1 MRIFIFEGDNA
12 DRVSVGQVVQ
22 VTGSVSEYQ
31 DQTQI
36 TSTTVE
42 VCPAGVPPALPV
54 TNVTLPFASADYLE
68 RYEGMLVTLPQTLY
82 VTEHF
87 QLGRFGQV
95 VLSSGARLQ
104 QPTAVTDPGAPA
116 LALQAANDLN
126 RIIVDD
132 AFNSQNPDPIAFGRN
147 GDPLSASNTL
157 RGGDTVTGLQG
168 VLTYTWAGN
177 SASGNAY
184 RVRPPDATAG
194 KSPNF
199 QPANARPAAAPDPG
213 GTLRVAGM
221 NLLNFFNTFRRRL
234 HQRRGRG
241 GDRLPGGR
249 HPGGVRPPVAQ
260 DGGGHHPDRGRRDR
274 HWRDRERRLRRGQ
287 RHPVPGHPAQRG
299 DRGGDVRLHRRRCR
313 YGSGQRPG
321 HGRHQGGAALQ
332 AGPGDAGGHD
342 GRAELGRLRQRRR

>member
-1 MRIFIFEGDNA
+1 M
-12 DRVSVGQVVQ
+12 
-22 VTGSVSEYQ
+22 
-31 DQTQI
+31 TQI
-36 TSTTVE
+36 
-42 VCPAGVPPALPV
+42 
-54 TNVTLPFASADYLE
+54 TLPFASADYLE
-68 RYEGMLVTLPQTLY
+68 RYEGMRVTLPQTLY

-116 LALQAANDLN
+116 LALQAANNLN

-132 AFNSQNPDPIAFGRN
+132 AFNSQNPDPITFGRN

-157 RGGDTVTGLQG
+157 RGGDTVTDLQG
-168 VLTYTWAGN
+168 VLTYTWSGN

-213 GTLRVAGM
+213 GTLRVAGL
-221 NLLNFFNTFRRRL
+221 NLLNFFNTFDGL
-234 HQRRGRG
+234 PDTVDNCANGVGGAATDCRGADTQAEF
-241 GDRLPGGR
+241 DRQWPKTIAAILQTGADVIAIGEIEN
-249 HPGGVRPPVAQ
+249 
-260 DGGGHHPDRGRRDR
+260 DGYG
-274 HWRDRERRLRRGQ
+274 RGQ
-287 RHPVPGHPAQRG
+287 RHPVPGHPAQRSH
-299 DRGGDVRLHRRRCR
+299 RGGDVRLHRRGRR

-321 HGRHQGGAALQ
+321 HGRHQGGAALP
-332 AGPGDAGGHD
+332 AGPGDPGGRD
-342 GRAELGRLRQRRR
+342 GRVELGRLRERRRR